1 MFGGAW
7 LVRRVIGR
15 KSGRTWARRWACLV
29 FDFLLLF
36 DGETQETQRDFT
48 DFSHRDFYSC
58 QAFVLKHSVFK
69 TRGGRSGEKTP

>member
-1 MFGGAW
+1 
-7 LVRRVIGR
+7 VRRVIGR

-48 DFSHRDFYSC
+48 DFHIVTS
-58 QAFVLKHSVFK
+58 
-69 TRGGRSGEKTP
+69 TRAKLLY

>member
-1 MFGGAW
+1 LVGEACNWKKIGQNLGTTLGMFG
-7 LVRRVIGR
+7 
-15 KSGRTWARRWACLV
+15 